1 MRRSLPDLP
10 PAALVTARATALL
23 TALLTALA
31 AAPLTAEAA
40 PGSTAGSTATA
51 APSASAAASTEPS
64 PISGEPAVQRQVL
77 EDDNVRIEELRVRG
91 VNQRLVVR
99 PKIDGVREYE
109 ILPGEPGR
117 DSAQDRRSAGQRVWR
132 LLSF

>member
-1 MRRSLPDLP
+1 MRRPLSVLP
-10 PAALVTARATALL
+10 PAALAALL
-23 TALLTALA
+23 A
-31 AAPLTAEAA
+31 A
-40 PGSTAGSTATA
+40 
-51 APSASAAASTEPS
+51 ASAAAWAQATAPTPAPAAATEPA
-64 PISGEPAVQRQVL
+64 PITGEPVVQRQVL

-132 LLSF
+132 LFSF

>member
-1 MRRSLPDLP
+1 
-10 PAALVTARATALL
+10 V
-23 TALLTALA
+23 
-31 AAPLTAEAA
+31 
-40 PGSTAGSTATA
+40 
-51 APSASAAASTEPS
+51 
-64 PISGEPAVQRQVL
+64 VL

-99 PKIDGVREYE
+99 PKIEGVREYE

-132 LLSF
+132 LFSF